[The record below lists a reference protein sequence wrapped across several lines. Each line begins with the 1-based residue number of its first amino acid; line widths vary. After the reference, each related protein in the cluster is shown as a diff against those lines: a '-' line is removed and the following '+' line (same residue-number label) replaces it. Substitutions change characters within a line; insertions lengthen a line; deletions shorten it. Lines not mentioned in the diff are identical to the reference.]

1 MQTLGVR
8 EDLVQSLTGVE
19 PRIAREP
26 DRKIA
31 YGIEFLDLDA
41 LCSTVHSRRSIL
53 LPIHYG
59 DLHLWPP

>member
-1 MQTLGVR
+1 
-8 EDLVQSLTGVE
+8 LVQSLTGVE

-26 DRKIA
+26 DQKIA
-31 YGIEFLDLDA
+31 DGIEFLDLDA
-41 LCSTVHSRRSIL
+41 LCSTVHSSRSIV